1 MGKGR
6 LEAFS
11 DGVIAIIITIM
22 VLELHVPESTD
33 IGSLLAVLPQFSIY
47 LLSFIFVGIY
57 WMNHHHL
64 LQSAKQI
71 NGKILWANLS
81 LLFWLSLFPFVAGW
95 MGENLFTTLPSVAY
109 GFVLF
114 MAGVSYLVLQNLIIS
129 VDGKESELGK
139 AIGNDR
145 KGIGTAVLILVGI
158 VFSFIWTPVSLA
170 IYVVIA
176 LIWFIPDIRI
186 EKAIK
191 STKDTN

>member
-22 VLELHVPESTD
+22 VLEIHVPESTD
-33 IGSLLAVLPQFSIY
+33 IGSLLAVLPQLLIY

-64 LQSAKQI
+64 LQSAKQV
-71 NGKILWANLS
+71 NGKILWANLT

-95 MGENLFTTLPSVAY
+95 MGENLFSTLPSVAY
-109 GFVLF
+109 GFILF

-129 VDGKESELGK
+129 VEGKESELGK

-145 KGIGTAVLILVGI
+145 KGISTAVLILVGI

-170 IYVVIA
+170 IYVVIP

-186 EKAIK
+186 EKIK
-191 STKDTN
+191 SNKDIN